1 MEKRYFYLI
10 LLFASMIF
18 KAHFIEGNQFLN
30 IGTKNGDESGN
41 RKLEE
46 LPNYIVL
53 TFNQEFSFNITGDY
67 NEDEPVFTKND
78 INYIYFQNEKINKTS
93 NDTLTVSNGTVLEIH
108 FKRIITKCNIFVE
121 IINEEILDKIISID
135 LSNFDLTQVTAMT
148 GMFADCTELKS
159 IKFPN
164 VIASEVDDIDN
175 LFENCY
181 SLESIDLSNF
191 KTPKLERMYS
201 VFQNCINLKYIN
213 LSSFIT
219 SNVGG
224 MNRLFYNC
232 SSLESIDLSSF
243 NTTNV
248 VTMSNMFDNCFS
260 LKSINLSNFDTRN
273 VRQMSYMFK
282 NCSSLIS
289 IDLSNFKTNVLGII
303 EGMFEDCTSLM
314 FVNLSSFDTS
324 KVQSMNILFRNCICL
339 KVVDISNFNT
349 SQLSDCTM
357 VLDIFSNC
365 EKLKYV
371 NLYNVL
377 DNCVIS
383 GSSLNEID
391 DLIVCQKNEIITNQ
405 AAKNICS
412 GYNYDINSDT
422 CDEILV
428 STEIDFQTTIYYN
441 DEEKE
446 ISDALTQDLMT
457 SYPNFLISSSDNS
470 YEEDS
475 ISQSSIIN
483 AQEDESELISTNNIL
498 SFSGLVDSSNFE
510 DLESLSS
517 DIDSYNKEK
526 SEIVS
531 SSTNIPFDSTNIE
544 NLESLS
550 SNIDSQEEIHQN
562 TDIISST
569 YSSETSDIEDFE
581 SFSTNVDS
589 KEEET
594 QTGIEDTSSTYSK
607 ETSNT
612 EYLESLSSNIDSKE
626 EDQKGIEDT
635 SSTYSIGTSTTE
647 NLVSFSES
655 FSTDVDSEEEIQPS
669 TDTTSSTYSSGTSKT
684 EELENLST
692 NVNTKEEIQTS
703 SDFDSSTYSK
713 ETSNTEDLENLST
726 NVDTKEGI
734 QTSSDIDSSTYSKGT
749 SNSENLEN
757 LSTNIDTKE
766 ESQKST
772 EDISS
777 TSNKDLVDT
786 TSKSS
791 IERMSS
797 VVNTGIETTIPNNY
811 NGTATDKEVPTTIT
825 INPSTQKMTNV
836 PANSDNESKKI
847 PVYSIESINQGDC
860 EETGILT
867 FSGTISDAIS
877 NPIEFTLPLIYPEGV
892 TLSCTLDGNEM
903 ECEVDRIIGGN
914 TIIINETLIKE
925 RNEEVLLIES
935 FFSEEQVNCANAFL
949 MKAVNK
955 LFVGIYFRQVSHLS
969 KNDQENSFSF
979 YLITLVSEA
988 YKKGQSLNIKMDIIM
1003 NEDIVEKNATCV
1015 LEEDVSPNNGELAQG
1030 NFICSVKLSPSEYQN
1045 TAPENIK
1052 ISVENDEINGVAD
1065 LDDTTSSPYKTDQAI
1080 AEIRRKKAN
1089 NEAINELANIFDYYE
1104 EDIKITPFFNID
1116 SINMD
1121 NCAKQGKLILKG
1133 SFSDDIYLSIKFDLL
1148 LTYPLEEMKCEI
1160 DKPKKNE
1167 QVEVVC
1173 KVHIG
1178 FYSVETFI
1186 IEEKIIHKKNK
1197 ELFIIKRKEFDFDEL
1212 KDCSHYYTAKTE
1224 LVRARQLST
1233 FSFLQLSKFSPSLN
1247 SFSFFFAL
1255 TRKATSISFKSIIQL
1270 TVKLIFPSRRLL
1282 RNLDTFQSGVNATC
1296 NLNKNLKTEYA
1307 AGYDCANS
1315 VTISGTPQSMEL
1327 ETSEIN
1333 DIQGIPEN
1341 LNPDDLKYKLDYSLL
1356 QNLQNIDNLPN
1367 LVINEI
1373 NGDTCFTNGQYIVKA
1388 TLDKNEN
1395 LEDKY
1400 SNVTLRM
1407 SVPESNGLCEINIK
1421 NKSLEMVCE
1430 NTEKFY
1436 MSNIL
1441 IERQPIQDSEGK
1453 EIFII
1458 DNFEST
1464 NEFACDVS
1472 INSPSTNS
1480 SNGTTDGESTD
1491 QTPNKFYFNRKN
1503 SSGLTGG
1510 AIAGIVIAIVVVLL
1524 ATSVLIILGKKGVL
1538 SSKKDL
1544 DNKREYNSSNFIL
1557 RAEDMMK

>member
-224 MNRLFYNC
+224 MNKLFYNC

-550 SNIDSQEEIHQN
+550 SNIESQEEIH
-562 TDIISST
+562 
-569 YSSETSDIEDFE
+569 F
-581 SFSTNVDS
+581 
-589 KEEET
+589 
-594 QTGIEDTSSTYSK
+594 
-607 ETSNT
+607 
-612 EYLESLSSNIDSKE
+612 
-626 EDQKGIEDT
+626 
-635 SSTYSIGTSTTE
+635 
-647 NLVSFSES
+647 
-655 FSTDVDSEEEIQPS
+655 
-669 TDTTSSTYSSGTSKT
+669 
-684 EELENLST
+684 
-692 NVNTKEEIQTS
+692 
-703 SDFDSSTYSK
+703 
-713 ETSNTEDLENLST
+713 
-726 NVDTKEGI
+726 
-734 QTSSDIDSSTYSKGT
+734 
-749 SNSENLEN
+749 
-757 LSTNIDTKE
+757 
-766 ESQKST
+766 
-772 EDISS
+772 
-777 TSNKDLVDT
+777 
-786 TSKSS
+786 
-791 IERMSS
+791 
-797 VVNTGIETTIPNNY
+797 
-811 NGTATDKEVPTTIT
+811 
-825 INPSTQKMTNV
+825 
-836 PANSDNESKKI
+836 
-847 PVYSIESINQGDC
+847 
-860 EETGILT
+860 
-867 FSGTISDAIS
+867 
-877 NPIEFTLPLIYPEGV
+877 
-892 TLSCTLDGNEM
+892 
-903 ECEVDRIIGGN
+903 
-914 TIIINETLIKE
+914 
-925 RNEEVLLIES
+925 
-935 FFSEEQVNCANAFL
+935 
-949 MKAVNK
+949 
-955 LFVGIYFRQVSHLS
+955 
-969 KNDQENSFSF
+969 
-979 YLITLVSEA
+979 
-988 YKKGQSLNIKMDIIM
+988 
-1003 NEDIVEKNATCV
+1003 
-1015 LEEDVSPNNGELAQG
+1015 
-1030 NFICSVKLSPSEYQN
+1030 
-1045 TAPENIK
+1045 
-1052 ISVENDEINGVAD
+1052 
-1065 LDDTTSSPYKTDQAI
+1065 
-1080 AEIRRKKAN
+1080 
-1089 NEAINELANIFDYYE
+1089 
-1104 EDIKITPFFNID
+1104 
-1116 SINMD
+1116 
-1121 NCAKQGKLILKG
+1121 
-1133 SFSDDIYLSIKFDLL
+1133 
-1148 LTYPLEEMKCEI
+1148 
-1160 DKPKKNE
+1160 
-1167 QVEVVC
+1167 
-1173 KVHIG
+1173 
-1178 FYSVETFI
+1178 
-1186 IEEKIIHKKNK
+1186 
-1197 ELFIIKRKEFDFDEL
+1197 
-1212 KDCSHYYTAKTE
+1212 
-1224 LVRARQLST
+1224 
-1233 FSFLQLSKFSPSLN
+1233 
-1247 SFSFFFAL
+1247 
-1255 TRKATSISFKSIIQL
+1255 
-1270 TVKLIFPSRRLL
+1270 
-1282 RNLDTFQSGVNATC
+1282 
-1296 NLNKNLKTEYA
+1296 
-1307 AGYDCANS
+1307 
-1315 VTISGTPQSMEL
+1315 
-1327 ETSEIN
+1327 
-1333 DIQGIPEN
+1333 
-1341 LNPDDLKYKLDYSLL
+1341 
-1356 QNLQNIDNLPN
+1356 
-1367 LVINEI
+1367 
-1373 NGDTCFTNGQYIVKA
+1373 
-1388 TLDKNEN
+1388 
-1395 LEDKY
+1395 
-1400 SNVTLRM
+1400 
-1407 SVPESNGLCEINIK
+1407 
-1421 NKSLEMVCE
+1421 
-1430 NTEKFY
+1430 
-1436 MSNIL
+1436 
-1441 IERQPIQDSEGK
+1441 
-1453 EIFII
+1453 
-1458 DNFEST
+1458 
-1464 NEFACDVS
+1464 
-1472 INSPSTNS
+1472 
-1480 SNGTTDGESTD
+1480 
-1491 QTPNKFYFNRKN
+1491 
-1503 SSGLTGG
+1503 
-1510 AIAGIVIAIVVVLL
+1510 
-1524 ATSVLIILGKKGVL
+1524 
-1538 SSKKDL
+1538 
-1544 DNKREYNSSNFIL
+1544 
-1557 RAEDMMK
+1557 